1 MNIAL
6 TLLFCLISLSEAFAV
21 DGYKDFKF
29 GMSKGEVKKLYAQSL
44 YEQKMEEISG
54 HVTVLCSDQFLF
66 GESKTNIFFYF
77 VDGKLLRVAIQ
88 ISLQKVSTIGKSL
101 SEKYGVPCSSSG
113 QDSLENVDT
122 MPNAKAF
129 IKWDNDT
136 VVLLVASESDATQ
149 TALLIYTVPNYED
162 QVMKK
167 QQTELKDSI

>member
-1 MNIAL
+1 
-6 TLLFCLISLSEAFAV
+6 
-21 DGYKDFKF
+21 
-29 GMSKGEVKKLYAQSL
+29 
-44 YEQKMEEISG
+44 
-54 HVTVLCSDQFLF
+54 
-66 GESKTNIFFYF
+66 
-77 VDGKLLRVAIQ
+77 
-88 ISLQKVSTIGKSL
+88 
-101 SEKYGVPCSSSG
+101 
-113 QDSLENVDT
+113 